1 MSQIIINTVIDTD
14 SDPVLVRF
22 PHKKGATTLRANA
35 DRYVYLC
42 HELPGGHQVPQWLS
56 NAHPAYISNL
66 LVNSGMAAAEV
77 NRALLDYTGKTS
89 DGQSYR
95 SILASAFNTALG
107 VDLP

>member
-1 MSQIIINTVIDTD
+1 MQIIINTVIDTD

-42 HELPGGHQVPQWLS
+42 HELPGGHQVPQWLN
-56 NAHPAYISNL
+56 NAHPAYIRNL
-66 LVNSGMAAAEV
+66 LVQIGLDSAEV
-77 NRALLDYTGKTS
+77 DRALRHYTGKTS
-89 DGQSYR
+89 DDLSYR

-107 VDLP
+107 ADVP